1 MANPTLYGVST
12 TRIFCRFGCPS
23 RPPKPENVIYFL
35 SSSEAVLQGFRPC
48 KRCRPDQEKS
58 PTEAFAAFVCHQL
71 LEMGRAWSRTYS
83 APLPGRRRL
92 GAKPRIYFC
101 IAHHQPTPTGPQRLS
116 DTIPGFMGLRTKEC
130 CLASSH
136 TDWTAHLHRR
146 RHRTR

>member
-58 PTEAFAAFVCHQL
+58 PTEAFATFVCHQL
-71 LEMGRAWSRTYS
+71 LEMGRANPSRRIEDHATQLVLSKRQLERIVRASTGQSPRVFIQS
-83 APLPGRRRL
+83 ACR
-92 GAKPRIYFC
+92 
-101 IAHHQPTPTGPQRLS
+101 QE
-116 DTIPGFMGLRTKEC
+116 GL
-130 CLASSH
+130 
-136 TDWTAHLHRR
+136 
-146 RHRTR
+146 

>member
-35 SSSEAVLQGFRPC
+35 SSSEAALQGFRPC

-71 LEMGRAWSRTYS
+71 LEMGRANPSQRIEDHAMQLALSKRQLERIVRASTGQS
-83 APLPGRRRL
+83 PRVFIQSVFQEGR
-92 GAKPRIYFC
+92 
-101 IAHHQPTPTGPQRLS
+101 
-116 DTIPGFMGLRTKEC
+116 
-130 CLASSH
+130 
-136 TDWTAHLHRR
+136 
-146 RHRTR
+146 